1 MNYSAEIKGNILIVK
16 INGELDDFCAQN
28 MRDKLDFILVR
39 KDIKHIVFDL
49 SSLNFMDSAGI
60 GLVIGRFKTVR
71 SRGGKGVIVCSNDYI
86 NRILKMSGVYK
97 LFAQYDELD
106 EAVESLSRKKVLI

>member
-1 MNYSAEIKGNILIVK
+1 MDYSAQIRGNILIVK

-39 KDIKHIVFDL
+39 KDIKHVIFDL

-60 GLVIGRFKTVR
+60 GLMIGRYKTVR
-71 SRGGKGVIVCSNDYI
+71 GREGKGVIVCTNDYI

-97 LFAQYDELD
+97 LFEHAEELD
-106 EAVESLSRKKVLI
+106 DAVENLNRKKVLV